1 MRAIWAN
8 YACHCTT
15 VGSRNHVGG
24 DWAGY
29 ANQRIEEKFGSAVA
43 LMTIGC
49 GADIGPQPSG
59 SLKDADRH
67 GLSIA
72 EEVQSLLRG
81 QSTTLYGHPKVS
93 KRIIQLPLTQPK
105 PRQYWEM
112 KLKEEGFEG
121 QLAKYML
128 NELNTSGAI
137 PEKVEYP
144 VSAWNFGDKLAIVF
158 LAGEVVVDYSVRLNK
173 ELDWSRL
180 WISAWSN
187 AMPGY
192 IPSKRVLEEGGY
204 EPEFSQVYYA
214 KPGPYRPEVEEI
226 LVGAVTEM
234 LGESFAA
241 SDNQPHALFHHNRI
255 PNSEPA
261 TFQRVADWVSG
272 PKKNSVRSA
281 RPGVKKIVKNDGET
295 TDWQNFSGDFVE
307 RIFIRQD
314 AEDVEISWTSAIE
327 GLGESKPFVVSFVGG
342 LGYETEPGTDGFALF
357 VNEQH
362 GLSFDVTRKPSAWVS
377 SDRGVE
383 LAFLPTWSSD
393 VDSGGFFFVI
403 IRNSIL
409 RKQSRLLLTVRSLG
423 EGSKRWFAL
432 DSKQK
437 IISRLESLEKALQ

>member
-1 MRAIWAN
+1 
-8 YACHCTT
+8 
-15 VGSRNHVGG
+15 
-24 DWAGY
+24 
-29 ANQRIEEKFGSAVA
+29 
-43 LMTIGC
+43 
-49 GADIGPQPSG
+49 
-59 SLKDADRH
+59 
-67 GLSIA
+67 
-72 EEVQSLLRG
+72 
-81 QSTTLYGHPKVS
+81 
-93 KRIIQLPLTQPK
+93 
-105 PRQYWEM
+105 
-112 KLKEEGFEG
+112 
-121 QLAKYML
+121 ML

-204 EPEFSQVYYA
+204 EPDFSQVYYA
-214 KPGPYRPEVEEI
+214 NPGPYRPEVEEI

-241 SDNQPHALFHHNRI
+241 SDNQPHAPFHHNRI

-314 AEDVEISWTSAIE
+314 AEDVEISWTAAIE

-342 LGYETEPGTDGFALF
+342 LGYETEPRTDGFALF

-383 LAFLPTWSSD
+383 LVYLPTWSSD